1 MYICKSN
8 GIAEPVPHRVTVVAV
23 ACDGGVFLCYGPGDQ
38 ETRTVLCA
46 DLVVSLVPY
55 RSHSLVMCGHYQCS
69 LGENTSFKSYLG

>member
-1 MYICKSN
+1 VYICKSN
-8 GIAEPVPHRVTVVAV
+8 GIAKPVPHRVTVVAV
-23 ACDGGVFLCYGPGDQ
+23 ACDGGVFLCYGPGVY
-38 ETRTVLCA
+38 VLCA